1 VDDFIKLVSRLAF
14 LGCLIGSA
22 WDSAL
27 VVPACVLMLLLWW
40 D

>member
-1 VDDFIKLVSRLAF
+1 MDGVIKLITRLAF

-22 WDSAL
+22 WISSL
-27 VVPACVLMLLLWW
+27 FVPTVVLMISMWW